1 MKDTDPMYAT
11 ALDYHRNPPGK
22 VSLAPTKAMDTQLDL
37 SLAYSPGVA
46 APCLEIEKDETTSYD
61 YTARG
66 NVVAVISNGTAV
78 LGLGAIGALA
88 SKPVMEGK
96 AVLFKKFA
104 DIDGVDIE
112 IDERDPDKLIEIVA
126 SLEPSFGAINL
137 EDIKAPECF
146 RIERTLKERM
156 NIPVFHDDQ
165 HGTAIIV
172 TAAFKNWL
180 EVTGRDPATLRM
192 VTSGAGASAISC
204 MNLMVGAGLR
214 RENIIVCDSKG
225 VIYKGRNEGMDEEK
239 EKCAADT
246 PHRTLQEAMAGADIF
261 LGLSTAGLVQPEWVA
276 TMADAPLLLTL
287 ANPTP
292 EVMPDEARAAKP
304 DAVICTGRSDY
315 PNQVNNVLC
324 FPFIFRGALDVGA
337 TAINDEMK
345 MACIEALAALAR
357 KEIAAEVAAVY
368 TGEAL
373 RFGPDYLIPKPF
385 DPRLMVDLP
394 MAVAKAAMDTGVA
407 RRPITD
413 WAAYRER
420 LERLY
425 IRSRPVMRPVIE
437 RARAEPRRIVFAEG
451 EARRVLQAAQI
462 LTDEGLA
469 RPILVGRAKV
479 IAERIAALG
488 LRIYPGDDVEIID
501 PATDPCHGRYTS
513 VFHDIMARK
522 GITPEDAATA
532 MRANTTCIAATTV
545 HLGEADAL
553 ICGTQGHYE
562 RHLRRILEV
571 IGLREGVPGAAA
583 LSLLILKQG
592 PLFLADTHVTPDPAA
607 GELVEIALMAAEE
620 VRRFGITPKVALLSH
635 SSFGSS
641 GHPSAA
647 KMRAVYTLL
656 RARAPDLEV
665 EGEMHGDA
673 AISQAVRDRVMPGAA
688 LKGPANLLILPNRD
702 AAHIAFNLLKALGE
716 GISVGPL
723 LLGTAQPAHILSP
736 AVTPRGIVNAAT
748 LAGVESQLLGPAAKA
763 RVCG

>member
-1 MKDTDPMYAT
+1 MKDTDPIYAT

-22 VSLAPTKAMDTQLDL
+22 VSLTPTKPMDTQLDL

-112 IDERDPDKLIEIVA
+112 VDERDPDAFIETVA
-126 SLEPSFGAINL
+126 RLEPSFGAINL

-146 RIERTLKERM
+146 RIERELKARM

-204 MNLMVGAGLR
+204 MNLMIGAGLK

-239 EKCAADT
+239 ERFAADT

-261 LGLSTAGLVQPEWVA
+261 LGLSTAGLVQRDWVA

-292 EVMPDEARAAKP
+292 EIMPDEARAAKP
-304 DAVICTGRSDY
+304 NAVICTGRSDY

-345 MACIEALAALAR
+345 MACIEAIAGLAR

-368 TGEAL
+368 AGEAL

-394 MAVAKAAMDTGVA
+394 MAVAKAAMETGVA
-407 RRPITD
+407 RRPIAD

-437 RARAEPRRIVFAEG
+437 RARTEPRRIVFAEG

-469 RPILVGRAKV
+469 RPILIGRAAV
-479 IAERIAALG
+479 IAERISALG
-488 LRIYPGDDVEIID
+488 LRIEPGQDVELID
-501 PATDPCHGRYTS
+501 PATDPCHGRYTAA
-513 VFHDIMARK
+513 FHNIMSRK
-522 GITPEDAATA
+522 GVTPEDAATA

-592 PLFLADTHVTPDPAA
+592 PLFLADTHINPDPAA

-620 VRRFGITPKVALLSH
+620 VRRFGITPKIALLSH

-688 LKGPANLLILPNRD
+688 MKGPANLLILPNRD
-702 AAHIAFNLLKALGE
+702 AAHIAFNLLKALGD

-723 LLGTAQPAHILSP
+723 LLGTTQPAHILSP

-748 LAGVESQLLGPAAKA
+748 LASVESQILGPAARA
-763 RVCG
+763 RVCA